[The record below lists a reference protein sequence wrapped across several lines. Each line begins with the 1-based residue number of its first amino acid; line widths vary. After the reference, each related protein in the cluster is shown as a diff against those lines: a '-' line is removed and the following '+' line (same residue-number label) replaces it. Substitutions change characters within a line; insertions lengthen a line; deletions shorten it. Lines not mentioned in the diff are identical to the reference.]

1 MKNTL
6 SIFRK
11 ILWIVAAGPLGIG
24 TSEIIT
30 YLFPVTHVN
39 SLAEA
44 SMSAALFR
52 AIPPAIIVAY
62 CISKAL
68 KNDQVKYKKNNIN
81 IKSIVLKLKQNKM
94 IVLATFSLVTFYF
107 LINSL
112 SKLELPNIAAYK
124 PPVSTYQKFLFEKKD
139 EWKGRGF
146 VKKTFSFEE
155 AMEWEASSK
164 ILNDSNYINANKAT
178 REAIRKKHNIKLKN
192 ITMPDGQIII
202 DVPDFVDDRSVVR
215 EYYGL

>member
-1 MKNTL
+1 MNNTL

-11 ILWIVAAGPLGIG
+11 ILWILAAGPLGIG

-39 SLAEA
+39 SLAET

-68 KNDQVKYKKNNIN
+68 KNDQVKYTNNNIN
-81 IKSIVLKLKQNKM
+81 IKLIVLKLKQNKM
-94 IVLATFSLVTFYF
+94 IVLAAFSLVAFYF

-112 SKLELPNIAAYK
+112 YKLEVPNPEVYK
-124 PPVSTYQKFLFEKKD
+124 PSVSTYQKFSFEKKN
-139 EWKGRGF
+139 EWEGRGF
-146 VKKTFSFEE
+146 DKKTFSLEE
-155 AMEWEASSK
+155 AMDWEALSK
-164 ILNDSNYINANKAT
+164 ILNDPNYINANKAT
-178 REAIRKKHNIKLKN
+178 KEAIRKKYNIKLKN
-192 ITMPDGQIII
+192 VTMPDGQIII
-202 DVPDFVDDRSVVR
+202 DVPDFVGDRTVVR
-215 EYYGL
+215 EYYAL